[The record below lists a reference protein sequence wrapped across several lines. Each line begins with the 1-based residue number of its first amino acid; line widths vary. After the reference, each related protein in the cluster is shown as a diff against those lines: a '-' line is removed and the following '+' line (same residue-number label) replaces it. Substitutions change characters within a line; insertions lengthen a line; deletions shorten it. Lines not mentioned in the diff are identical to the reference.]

1 MHIGTMQNSI
11 QNVLQVGRDRDESI
25 NSMTRQ
31 ILMIILVELWTHT
44 KGEHLGWED
53 LTDSEFRACVMWV
66 SFSKKAYMDTQ
77 IRMIKDMREVFP
89 GLSLLAARDFVR
101 GY

>member
-1 MHIGTMQNSI
+1 MHIRTLQNSI
-11 QNVLQVGRDRDESI
+11 QNVIEVGADRGESTR
-25 NSMTRQ
+25 SMTRQ

-44 KGEHLGWED
+44 KGEHLDWDD

-66 SFSKKAYMDTQ
+66 AFNKTAYEDTY
-77 IRMIKDMREVFP
+77 IRMIKDMRDVFP
-89 GLSLLAARDFVR
+89 GLGLAAARDFVR